1 MMSNQV
7 YVNGVF
13 SGGFTNTAKFSL
25 YVSPYL
31 VANQGGRYTK
41 HIYAGSQRIVSKVG
55 DFASYGSD
63 PRRIEYAGANTDG
76 LSVNY
81 KAKYAAQQQVIK
93 DNYKTFDV
101 PYNGT
106 DNDNYADGEGFCC
119 NDGYMEAAMARAR
132 KAQARAVAKS
142 FKDPDNYE
150 NLQFF
155 YHPDHLGSSSFITNL
170 EGEVV
175 QHIEYVP
182 FGEVFIEERN
192 SVWNTPYL
200 FNAKEFDEETGMYYY
215 GARYYEPRLSLWMS
229 TDGQQEEYPNISSY
243 TYSASSPVNYVDP
256 DGNLVIF
263 VNGYYNTRSG
273 LITRYITEYITGNKG
288 GKSYWGVDFVNK
300 ATSYLNDN
308 NIQFVDGRGKY
319 NSSGDDRFNA
329 GYKFAQS
336 NYANISSTL
345 KDGETVKVVSHS
357 MGAAYSEG
365 IIKYLLEQG
374 ISISQVIHF
383 SPADLDDFSASFSN
397 TLQLNI
403 NNDAVLAYKNGFS
416 SNIINGVAKYG
427 NVKGSNSFF
436 YDLIHSHAQT
446 KLKGDVWGYIKALN
460 SIHMEYIG
468 TKTDYIYHGSSFA
481 PSYTPVTRNLYKGVN
496 NNGVIFKSLQI
507 NGQIYKNNSGNTYTN
522 P

>member
-1 MMSNQV
+1 MAYKKGQDRRQRV
-7 YVNGVF
+7 LFPDCIDEYVEADVPVRLFDAFVDNLKMDEL
-13 SGGFTNTAKFSL
+13 GFVRSTPAETGTPG
-25 YVSPYL
+25 Y
-31 VANQGGRYTK
+31 
-41 HIYAGSQRIVSKVG
+41 
-55 DFASYGSD
+55 D
-63 PRRIEYAGANTDG
+63 PRDLLKLYIYG
-76 LSVNY
+76 Y
-81 KAKYAAQQQVIK
+81 FYQVRSSRK
-93 DNYKTFDV
+93 LARECKCNVEVMWLLNKLTF
-101 PYNGT
+101 Y
-106 DNDNYADGEGFCC
+106 
-119 NDGYMEAAMARAR
+119 
-132 KAQARAVAKS
+132 
-142 FKDPDNYE
+142 
-150 NLQFF
+150 
-155 YHPDHLGSSSFITNL
+155 YHPDHLGSSSYITNL
-170 EGEVV
+170 DGEVV

-192 SVWNTPYL
+192 NVWNTPYL

-383 SPADLDDFSASFSN
+383 SPADPDDFSASFSN

-427 NVKGSNSFF
+427 NVKTDNS
-436 YDLIHSHAQT
+436 L
-446 KLKGDVWGYIKALN
+446 
-460 SIHMEYIG
+460 
-468 TKTDYIYHGSSFA
+468 
-481 PSYTPVTRNLYKGVN
+481 
-496 NNGVIFKSLQI
+496 
-507 NGQIYKNNSGNTYTN
+507 
-522 P
+522 